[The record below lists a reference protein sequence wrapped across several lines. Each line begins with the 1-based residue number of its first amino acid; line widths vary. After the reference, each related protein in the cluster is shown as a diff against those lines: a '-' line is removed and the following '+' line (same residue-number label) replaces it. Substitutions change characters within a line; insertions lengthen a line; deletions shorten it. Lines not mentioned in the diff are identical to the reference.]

1 MTPTTFY
8 APKGGQGCTSMAYA
22 YALTRAE
29 VGSVHLV
36 SSQPDHLASMA
47 GIPTPPE
54 GEPFEL
60 APGIRVNDPALRGV
74 HSVIIDAGTVTHK
87 PAGPAVMVVRPCY
100 VALRAAVAIHARS
113 AGPDAAII
121 IEEHGRALSQDDAR
135 DTILCPTVAG
145 ISADTAL
152 AIARA
157 IDAGILGQRLPRALR
172 IALALVAT
180 VEGGAPCPS

>member
-36 SSQPDHLASMA
+36 SSQPDHLAAMA
-47 GIPTPPE
+47 GIPAPIE

-87 PAGPAVMVVRPCY
+87 PAGPAIIVVRPCY

-113 AGPDAAII
+113 APPDALVI
-121 IEEHGRALSQDDAR
+121 IEEHGRALSPSDIEH
-135 DTILCPTVAG
+135 TITCPTVATIG
-145 ISADTAL
+145 TETAL

-157 IDAGILGQRLPRALR
+157 LDGGLIAGRLPRALR

-180 VEGGAPCPS
+180 VEGAAPCPS